1 MDDHE
6 IHPSSSDQTNDTDG
20 AVPEHR
26 IRERAYQIYQQ
37 RGARGGHAEG
47 DWLTAEAEL
56 KEIKKKAAHLARVAD
71 SLTR

>member
-1 MDDHE
+1 MDAHE
-6 IHPSSSDQTNDTDG
+6 FHSTSHQVQEPDQS
-20 AVPEHR
+20 VPEQR

-56 KEIKKKAAHLARVAD
+56 KEIKKKAAEVARVVQT
-71 SLTR
+71 LTT